1 MADINAELRA
11 KIKELE
17 NIIESQH
24 SYVAMLQGDL
34 YNERIRNDNLSD
46 LAIAMRSDTRK
57 PEDSWIWI
65 KN

>member
-57 PEDSWIWI
+57 PEDS
-65 KN
+65 

>member
-1 MADINAELRA
+1 
-11 KIKELE
+11 
-17 NIIESQH
+17 
-24 SYVAMLQGDL
+24 L